1 MGQLISDNDNAF
13 ISDALEEASGVADE
27 PVLVKF
33 QTGETLNDP
42 AHGIA
47 RTFTYTVRSS
57 RIVVQSVDP
66 QDVMYSGGIY
76 QVGDIQ
82 AQLDEE
88 LASEEEENPGDR
100 VIWRGNE
107 YRVVGKVHPA
117 VLLGADKFF
126 SYALRK
132 VGRA

>member
-13 ISDALEEASGVADE
+13 ICEALAEGAGVADE
-27 PVLVKF
+27 SVLLKF
-33 QTGETLNDP
+33 QIGEVLNDP

-47 RTFTYTVRSS
+47 RTFTYIVKQS
-57 RIVVQSVDP
+57 RIIVESVSP

-82 AQLDEE
+82 VQLTEE
-88 LASEEEENPGDR
+88 LASEEEEKPGDR

-107 YRVVGKVHPA
+107 YRVVGKVHPM
-117 VLLGADKFF
+117 VLVGADQFF
-126 SYALRK
+126 SYTLRK